1 MLGRLLR
8 RHRDE
13 IASAWAARLR
23 ALPQGRY
30 AAADPADVLQWSAS
44 ALEAFVRSRDE
55 ESAGLLEA
63 HAREMA
69 RAREAQ
75 GFEVDEVI
83 EGLLLLNETV
93 LPYVLEAGASQEVAA
108 AATLELGAAMRLMAA
123 QFARHFAES
132 KRRASE
138 RVAVLE
144 ERQRLARDLH
154 DSVSQSLYGVGLC
167 AEAAARLLEAGD
179 LAAATAHL
187 RDVRDS
193 AGEALREMRFLLF
206 ELRPLILQDGG
217 LVEALRA
224 RLAAVEARVG
234 IAVRLD
240 ADLAG
245 RLPALIE
252 EALYGIAR
260 EALNNSLRHAHA
272 TRVDMAL
279 HGDAGSVTL
288 EVRDNGV
295 GFEPG
300 AEETKGGFGLDGMR
314 ERARRIAGSIDIRS
328 RPREGTRVRVHVP
341 IAVLSSGE
349 RATAGG
355 EVPQAYDRCP
365 HQRS

>member
-1 MLGRLLR
+1 VLAGLLR
-8 RHRDE
+8 RHRDD

-23 ALPQGRY
+23 ALPHGRY
-30 AAADPADVLQWSAS
+30 AASDPADVLRWSAS
-44 ALEAFVRSRDE
+44 AIDALVRSRE
-55 ESAGLLEA
+55 EGSPELLEA

-93 LPYVLEAGASQEVAA
+93 VPYVLGAGVSQDAAA
-108 AATLELGAAMRLMAA
+108 AATLELGAGMRQMVS
-123 QFARHFAES
+123 QFARLFAES

-138 RVAVLE
+138 RVAALE

-154 DSVSQSLYGVGLC
+154 DSVSQSLYGVGMC

-179 LAAATAHL
+179 LAGAVAHL

-206 ELRPLILQDGG
+206 ELRPLILQDEG

-224 RLAAVEARVG
+224 RLAAVEGRVG
-234 IAVRLD
+234 IAVQLES
-240 ADLAG
+240 DLPG
-245 RLPALIE
+245 RLPAAIE

-272 TRVDMAL
+272 TRVWVAL
-279 HGDAGSVTL
+279 RPEGHCVTL
-288 EVRDNGV
+288 EVGDNGV
-295 GFEPG
+295 GFDV
-300 AEETKGGFGLDGMR
+300 ETGQARGGLGLDGMR
-314 ERARRIAGSIDIRS
+314 ERARRASGSIEVQS
-328 RPREGTRVRVHVP
+328 RPGQGTLVRVRVPVVE
-341 IAVLSSGE
+341 ADG
-349 RATAGG
+349 RAL
-355 EVPQAYDRCP
+355 
-365 HQRS
+365 